1 MKPINEVNV
10 KTSDINTIK
19 ENSKRRFAKYQEPYV
34 KETTWYTEK
43 GFVRSTVEFVGF
55 DQIRINACN
64 DYYELH
70 SVIIHSPCY
79 MIGSMAFKNCA
90 QLVSVELPDTI
101 TDFAED
107 TFNGCTSLSEIV
119 LPKNLRNMHGGN
131 FIGCSSLTE
140 IVIPASVESIANKA
154 FENCT
159 GLTTVTFKGTPNLLI
174 ASDVFTGCTNLTT
187 INVPW
192 SEGEVAN
199 APWGATNATINYNH
213 TV

>member
-1 MKPINEVNV
+1 MESIKEVNV
-10 KTSDINTIK
+10 KTSDINTLK

-34 KETTWYTEK
+34 KETTWYNEQK
-43 GFVRSTVEFVGF
+43 HYRYTVEFVGY
-55 DQIRINACN
+55 DEIRMYACIN
-64 DYYELH
+64 YQGLH
-70 SVIIHSPCY
+70 SVIIHSPCRL
-79 MIGSMAFKNCA
+79 IGAEAFKNCKD
-90 QLVSVELPDTI
+90 LVSVEFPDTTI
-101 TDFAED
+101 DFAED
-107 TFNGCTSLSEIV
+107 TFNGCTSLTKIV
-119 LPKNLRNMHGGN
+119 LPKNLINMYGGN
-131 FIGCSSLTE
+131 FKGCTSLTE

-159 GLTTVTFKGTPNLLI
+159 GLTTVTFKGIPNVLI
-174 ASDVFTGCTNLTT
+174 ASDIFTGCTNLTT